1 MKGVPRKKRKGATR
15 VSRPRRR
22 PVSSLRP
29 GDFETHPIW
38 RYVPG
43 DEPDETWVM
52 PVAARRVSSL
62 GGKVLGTEVTLA
74 DGTRCAAMFGNVSPK
89 NPKLTEHFLRVSLFI
104 NRKWFHLARYHDF
117 DVRRR
122 GPRALAAALKR
133 PVNKVFAI
141 RYDLR
146 PYFRKPPAW
155 LEGAI
160 QQEPRKR
167 LTRAEIIG
175 LAVPKAADV

>member
-1 MKGVPRKKRKGATR
+1 MKKRKRATR
-15 VSRPRRR
+15 VSRPPRR

-29 GDFETHPIW
+29 GDFETNPIW
-38 RYVPG
+38 RFVTG

-52 PVAARRVSSL
+52 PLATRRVSSL
-62 GGKVLGTEVTLA
+62 AGKVLGTEVTLA
-74 DGTRCAAMFGNVSPK
+74 DGTRHGAMFGNVSPE
-89 NPKLTEHFLRVSLFI
+89 NPELTEHFLSVSLFV

-117 DVRRR
+117 DARTR

-133 PVNKVFAI
+133 PVNKVFPI

-146 PYFRKPPAW
+146 PYFRKPPSW

-160 QQEPRKR
+160 LQEPRQR
-167 LTRAEIIG
+167 LTRAEVMG